1 MKENS
6 REISIIKERILQYLD
21 FKGISKYKFYQE
33 TGVTN
38 GVLSQKNGISEENIL
53 RFLNYYTDISSEWL
67 LTGKGEMLKGQ
78 TSEPAKGKNLIP
90 LYEDVSTIGGHNS
103 ISAAVDGHMP
113 ANELIDAGDWFND
126 ATAAIRHYGDSMM
139 EYPSG
144 CILALKLVQDKSQII
159 LGANYCIETD
169 EFRVTKRLQTCN
181 DDSVFMAYSSNTETY
196 PDGTPIHQPFAIPK
210 ASIRRLYLVLG
221 YVVKQFSSGAV
232 FIKK

>member
-1 MKENS
+1 M
-6 REISIIKERILQYLD
+6 IIKQL
-21 FKGISKYKFYQE
+21 
-33 TGVTN
+33 V
-38 GVLSQKNGISEENIL
+38 
-53 RFLNYYTDISSEWL
+53 NYYSEGNNARFAEKLGVKPQTISTWIARKSFDIELIFAKCDDISPEWL

-90 LYEDVSTIGGHNS
+90 FYEDVSTIGGHNS

-126 ATAAIRHYGDSMM
+126 ATAAIRHYGDSMV

-181 DDSVFMAYSSNTETY
+181 DDSVFMAYSSNTEAY

-221 YVVKQFSSGAV
+221 YVVKQLSSGAV

>member
-1 MKENS
+1 MDKS
-6 REISIIKERILQYLD
+6 LIIKQL
-21 FKGISKYKFYQE
+21 
-33 TGVTN
+33 V
-38 GVLSQKNGISEENIL
+38 
-53 RFLNYYTDISSEWL
+53 NYYSEGNNARFAEKLGVKPQTISTWIARKSFDIELIFAKCDDISPEWL

-90 LYEDVSTIGGHNS
+90 FYEDVSTIGGHNS

-126 ATAAIRHYGDSMM
+126 ATAAIRHYGDSMV

-181 DDSVFMAYSSNTETY
+181 DESVFMAYSSNTETY

>member
-1 MKENS
+1 MIKDRIIKLIEYKGIAKENFYA
-6 REISIIKERILQYLD
+6 EIGMTSANFRGKAKESPLNSNAI
-21 FKGISKYKFYQE
+21 
-33 TGVTN
+33 
-38 GVLSQKNGISEENIL
+38 ENIL
-53 RFLNYYTDISSEWL
+53 SKIPDVNPEWL

-90 LYEDVSTIGGHNS
+90 FYEDVSTIGGHNS

-126 ATAAIRHYGDSMM
+126 ATAAIRHYGDSMV

-181 DDSVFMAYSSNTETY
+181 DESVFMAYSSNTETY

>member
-1 MKENS
+1 MDKS
-6 REISIIKERILQYLD
+6 LIIKQL
-21 FKGISKYKFYQE
+21 
-33 TGVTN
+33 V
-38 GVLSQKNGISEENIL
+38 
-53 RFLNYYTDISSEWL
+53 NYYSEGNNARFAEKLGVKPQTISTWIARKSFDIELIFAKCDDISPEWL

-90 LYEDVSTIGGHNS
+90 FYEDVSTIGGHNS

-126 ATAAIRHYGDSMM
+126 ATAAIRHYGDSMV

-181 DDSVFMAYSSNTETY
+181 DESVFMAYSSNTETY

-221 YVVKQFSSGAV
+221 YVVKQLSSGAV